1 MEQESE
7 ADGDRGRRG
16 GFKET
21 AGMEGRQTRGW
32 AGALFDAEYEAPCRV
47 MSCFPSSLLLRSLP
61 LLIAISLANRRKWAD
76 KERKSREVMNDVF
89 HGFILGPRA

>member
-32 AGALFDAEYEAPCRV
+32 AGALFDAEYEAPLQGDELLPL
-47 MSCFPSSLLLRSLP
+47 PSSPFSAP
-61 LLIAISLANRRKWAD
+61 SDSNISRKP
-76 KERKSREVMNDVF
+76 S
-89 HGFILGPRA
+89 